1 MQKLVG
7 TELYV
12 FDLTPFEIT
21 QQTGDAT
28 VIFVQNEC
36 IDGYKELN
44 ASLADKIKGFN
55 QFAICVTDP
64 WADGVEPGPEPPT
77 PTTHTVTLSGTD
89 LSSSVVEVH
98 INMEQVEFANSY
110 TVNDNEVLEIF
121 LNEDPSC
128 YELAS
133 ANMNYSTE
141 ISPHYWINIAS
152 DLAVVLNYTAP
163 TGHTIE
169 VTNWEGVSGMRLTT
183 ELDSDAGEV
192 NPQEFPVSN
201 VEEGTYVKLWAD
213 NQSLE
218 TDQYYTITGAQATF
232 VPASQSYNSY
242 AFFYFVMPDEDV
254 TLSVTY
260 EEPTYAEVE
269 VTYDVQN
276 TESEIELFSAGGSSP
291 YEGTPT
297 PPDAMYVDDNQE
309 TVVNSWRFGTTGDH
323 TVKFVFHSGRVSTGF
338 MQVNQNAKSI
348 KLNGQVTEIGENAFN
363 SIQEPPF
370 DSITS
375 LAATPPILEGNDGTQ
390 FNNDVPIYVPADY
403 VTAYQTAWT
412 NYASQIQAMQS

>member
-1 MQKLVG
+1 MQQKKIDNI
-7 TELYV
+7 LYV
-12 FDLTPFEIT
+12 YDTTPYQIT
-21 QQTGDAT
+21 EDTDAE
-28 VIFVQNEC
+28 VIKVQEESYPGFVGLNE
-36 IDGYKELN
+36 
-44 ASLADKIKGFN
+44 SLADKFVKYN
-55 QFAICVTDP
+55 YKVICVNQQEWMPYINQPD
-64 WADGVEPGPEPPT
+64 PEPPT

-152 DLAVVLNYTAP
+152 DLAVVLNYTA
-163 TGHTIE
+163 
-169 VTNWEGVSGMRLTT
+169 
-183 ELDSDAGEV
+183 A
-192 NPQEFPVSN
+192 
-201 VEEGTYVKLWAD
+201 
-213 NQSLE
+213 
-218 TDQYYTITGAQATF
+218 
-232 VPASQSYNSY
+232 
-242 AFFYFVMPDEDV
+242 
-254 TLSVTY
+254 
-260 EEPTYAEVE
+260 PTYAEVE
-269 VTYDVQN
+269 VTYDVQD
-276 TESEIELFSAGGSSP
+276 TESEIELFSAGGGSP

-375 LAATPPILEGNDGTQ
+375 LAATPPILEGNGWTQ

-412 NYASQIQAMQS
+412 TYASQIQAMQS